1 MYGEVEDD
9 GLITKGSTDYI
20 MIVHKD
26 STNISKSNHP
36 NFSLELDRFVM
47 SLFSE
52 LLFRVYVIPYST
64 TLNSNANL
72 PCWYLESVMY
82 NFVRMDLKT
91 WQPANLGE
99 EFLASLSAIPADKC
113 SIRQLLPFYR
123 TDKLYPGKQ

>member
-52 LLFRVYVIPYST
+52 LLFRVN
-64 TLNSNANL
+64 TLLNN
-72 PCWYLESVMY
+72 P
-82 NFVRMDLKT
+82 
-91 WQPANLGE
+91 
-99 EFLASLSAIPADKC
+99 
-113 SIRQLLPFYR
+113 
-123 TDKLYPGKQ
+123 